1 MLPKK
6 TGLPALILG
15 LMIAL
20 SRLYVGVH
28 YPTDVIAGIAIGI
41 ALAELAMLVVRS
53 IEGLIRKKRKL

>member
-1 MLPKK
+1 MLPRKI
-6 TGLPALILG
+6 GLPALVLG

-28 YPTDVIAGIAIGI
+28 YPTDVIAGVAIGI

-53 IEGLIRKKRKL
+53 IEKLLKNRKA